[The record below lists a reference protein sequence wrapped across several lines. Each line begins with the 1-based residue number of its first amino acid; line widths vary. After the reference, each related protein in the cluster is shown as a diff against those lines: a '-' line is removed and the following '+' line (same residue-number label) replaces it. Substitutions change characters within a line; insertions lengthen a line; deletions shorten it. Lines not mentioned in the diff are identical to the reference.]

1 MAVFDALI
9 MIRRN
14 NTIDD
19 EELRMQESYQNAIKP
34 KQCPLSDKECE
45 GNENDGGFVNCPNP
59 TCPLIPKAEYVRTH
73 DEPL

>member
-1 MAVFDALI
+1 
-9 MIRRN
+9 
-14 NTIDD
+14 
-19 EELRMQESYQNAIKP
+19 MQGSYQNAVKP
-34 KQCPLSDKECE
+34 KKCPLSDKECE